1 MISLRQF
8 IGLFSISCLS
18 LSAAANNPLV
28 EMKTDTGNFVIEVYE
43 DKAPITAANFLGYV
57 DSGFYEG
64 TIFHRIV
71 PSFVVQGGGYTFDLQ
86 EKPTR
91 DPIKLETDA
100 QLANDYKTVAM
111 ARQDYAHSATS
122 QFFVNLKNNEALN
135 PSGRNRG
142 YAVFGK
148 VVQGIE
154 TIEKMVD
161 EPRGM
166 YRIFPE
172 APNYPIRIL
181 SVKRIK
187 SLQEASPSSST
198 QPKFQS
204 KFKDALVKPQ

>member
-1 MISLRQF
+1 MMTFRKLVGF
-8 IGLFSISCLS
+8 VGAYCLS

-28 EMKTDTGNFVIEVYE
+28 EMKTDTGNFVIEVWQ
-43 DKAPITAANFLGYV
+43 DKAPLTAANFLGYV

-71 PSFVVQGGGYTFDLQ
+71 PGFVVQGGGYTFDLQ
-86 EKPTR
+86 EKPTK
-91 DPIKLETDA
+91 DPIQLETEA
-100 QLANDYKTVAM
+100 GLSNDYKTVAM

-122 QFFVNLKNNEALN
+122 QFFVNLQNNEALN
-135 PSGRNRG
+135 PTSRNRG

-154 TIEKMVD
+154 TIEKMVQ

-166 YRIFPE
+166 YRRFPE

-181 SVKRIK
+181 SVKRIA
-187 SLQEASPSSST
+187 SLADASPSAT
-198 QPKFQS
+198 AKPQFQS
-204 KFKDALVKPQ
+204 KFKDAVVIPE